1 MVNKLNQLT
10 FSTQNTLQFYFY
22 SFKLLFCSL
31 SARRSIYYD
40 TQHPEGLEKIKALE
54 AHAKYQP
61 IEVEDKPVCKP
72 YFISE
77 LRGVTEYAEGDS
89 AHFEARVEPAHDS
102 ELKVEFYHN
111 GKPLDAGKS
120 SN

>member
-1 MVNKLNQLT
+1 MLC
-10 FSTQNTLQFYFY
+10 FYFC
-22 SFKLLFCSL
+22 SFKHLISFI

-40 TQHPEGLEKIKALE
+40 TQHPEGLEKIRALE
-54 AHAKYQP
+54 SHAKYQP

-77 LRGVTEYAEGDS
+77 LRGVTEYTEGDS

-111 GKPLDAGKS
+111 GKPLDAGKFS
-120 SN
+120 KLSFKS